1 MSKAKELQ
9 KRVYGVNRESFR
21 QFWKPAPERGGSAF
35 SATVIFS
42 TTILKEPTDVCVCV
56 YLCGAVQAGSV
67 LVTASVQLPTDEQAS
82 HLSTQLR
89 CCVATAL
96 TNSTTFAAAGTAQL
110 TQLGDARGDAVA
122 AVAAADAA
130 EDDDTDFWV
139 LVVSCVLGSL
149 LFVGSGLAYWRWA
162 RASVVAP
169 ELLPKTPPLGLLE
182 DVAPPP
188 SYVSTGKGHYNRAL
202 VAGQWGAGV
211 GLEKAYD
218 SEYRGM
224 LGGTLGQPPVTLAGK
239 ANRAHARKR
248 AKGGNA
254 LGGLADRLPTLPTL
268 SNPFPA
274 LVLPTP
280 SLQLRNPFARSTRTE
295 DAAEGAAPE
304 EPMQA
309 LEAPPMPS
317 ILPTGV

>member
-1 MSKAKELQ
+1 
-9 KRVYGVNRESFR
+9 
-21 QFWKPAPERGGSAF
+21 
-35 SATVIFS
+35 
-42 TTILKEPTDVCVCV
+42 
-56 YLCGAVQAGSV
+56 VQAGSV
-67 LVTASVQLPTDEQAS
+67 LVKASVQLPTDEQAS
-82 HLSTQLR
+82 HLTIQLR
-89 CCVATAL
+89 CCLAAAL

-122 AVAAADAA
+122 AVAPADAA
-130 EDDDTDFWV
+130 DDDDTDFWV

-149 LFVGSGLAYWRWA
+149 LLVGSGLAYWRWA

-188 SYVSTGKGHYNRAL
+188 SYVSTGKGHYDRAL

-224 LGGTLGQPPVTLAGK
+224 LGGRLGQPQVNLAK
-239 ANRAHARKR
+239 NPRAHSRKR

-254 LGGLADRLPTLPTL
+254 QAALADRLPTLPTL
-268 SNPFPA
+268 RNPFAA
-274 LVLPTP
+274 LALPTP
-280 SLQLRNPFARSTRTE
+280 SIQLRNPFARSALAE
-295 DAAEGAAPE
+295 DAAQGAAPE
-304 EPMQA
+304 ESMQA